1 MAQLGSAPALG
12 AGGREFESPFPDSCT
27 TENSPSG
34 ASMDSGSNAAPELV
48 EQSVG
53 KAQNSPDGPGLSDR
67 DQTVRWL
74 AAILSLTAG
83 AIHFGYAPHHLSED
97 WAHGWFFMVTAA
109 YQCLF
114 AVLIVARPRRWVW
127 ASAIVVNT
135 GIIATWVVS
144 RTVGLPVGPEALRS
158 ESLSAPDIVSSVI
171 EGVIIVLAIVALSFP
186 ALLERQSSDR
196 VSLRFA
202 AFTIGTVAV
211 VLGALMLTPTY
222 TSAHEAEGHGHA
234 EETALDGTT
243 PCELSGPPAS
253 PGQVA
258 MDAEGH
264 SHRGPSPQVVLT
276 QAEREQLIAQQEL
289 ARSVV
294 AKYPT
299 VADALAGGYN
309 KSTGFVPCIGAHYT
323 NPRLTFGFNPAR
335 PSELLFD
342 GTSPSSKIV
351 GLSYLVFSPGGAPD
365 GFAGGNDI
373 WHQHNS
379 NGGLCSK
386 GGLVIGG
393 EAMSAEDCAAL
404 GGRKVALDNVWMLH
418 DWIVPG
424 WECSWGVFAGEC
436 PELGGRNG
444 GTAWDEPAPGS
455 AGAQLSPG
463 N

>member
-1 MAQLGSAPALG
+1 
-12 AGGREFESPFPDSCT
+12 
-27 TENSPSG
+27 
-34 ASMDSGSNAAPELV
+34 MDSGSNVAPNLA

-53 KAQNSPDGPGLSDR
+53 NAQISPAGSDHSDR
-67 DQTVRWL
+67 GQTVRWL

-83 AIHFGYAPHHLSED
+83 AIHFGYAPHHLADD
-97 WAHGWFFMVTAA
+97 WAHGWFFMVIAA

-135 GIIATWVVS
+135 GIIATWLVS
-144 RTVGLPVGPEALRS
+144 RTVGLPFGPEALRS
-158 ESLSAPDIVSSVI
+158 ESFSTPDIVSSVI
-171 EGVIIVLAIVALSFP
+171 EGVIIALSIVALAFP
-186 ALLERQSSDR
+186 ALLQRQSRDR

-202 AFTIGTVAV
+202 ALAIGTIAV

-222 TSAHEAEGHGHA
+222 TSAHEAAGHA
-234 EETALDGTT
+234 HGETATLEGTT

-258 MDAEGH
+258 TDAEGH
-264 SHRGPSPQVVLT
+264 SHRGSTPQVELT
-276 QAEREQLIAQQEL
+276 RDERVKLTSQQDL

-294 AKYPT
+294 TRFPT
-299 VADALAGGYN
+299 VAAALAGGYQ
-309 KSTGFVPCIGAHYT
+309 KSTAYIPCIGAHYT
-323 NPRLTFGFNPAR
+323 NARLAISFDPAK

-342 GTSPSSKIV
+342 GTDPDSKLV
-351 GLSYLVFSPGGAPD
+351 GLSYLVFHPGGAPE
-365 GFAGGNDI
+365 GFAGANDV

-393 EAMSAEDCAAL
+393 EAMSVEDCTAL
-404 GGRKVALDNVWMLH
+404 GGRKTANKYVWMMH

-436 PELGGRNG
+436 PELGGRTG

-455 AGAQLSPG
+455 VGAQLTAA

>member
-27 TENSPSG
+27 TENSLSG
-34 ASMDSGSNAAPELV
+34 ASMDSGSNAAPKLA

-83 AIHFGYAPHHLSED
+83 AIHFGYAPHHLSDD
-97 WAHGWFFMVTAA
+97 WAHGWFFMVIAA

-114 AVLIVARPRRWVW
+114 AVVIVARPRRWVW

-135 GIIATWVVS
+135 GIIATWLVS
-144 RTVGLPVGPEALRS
+144 RTVGLPFGPEELRS
-158 ESLSAPDIVSSVI
+158 ESFSAPDIVSSVI
-171 EGVIIVLAIVALSFP
+171 AAVIIVLSIVALSFP
-186 ALLERQSSDR
+186 ALLQRQSHDR

-202 AFTIGTVAV
+202 AFAIGTIAV

-222 TSAHEAEGHGHA
+222 TSAHEAAGHGHS
-234 EETALDGTT
+234 ETTALDGTT

-289 ARSVV
+289 ARTVV

-299 VADALAGGYN
+299 VADAEAGGYR
-309 KSTGFVPCIGAHYT
+309 KSTEFVPCIGAHYT

-342 GTSPSSKIV
+342 GTSPNSKIV
-351 GLSYLVFSPGGAPD
+351 GLSYLVFSLGGAPD

-379 NGGLCSK
+379 NGGLCQK

-436 PELGGRNG
+436 PELGGRTG
-444 GTAWDEPAPGS
+444 GSAWDEPAPGS
-455 AGAQLSPG
+455 AGARLTAAK
-463 N
+463 